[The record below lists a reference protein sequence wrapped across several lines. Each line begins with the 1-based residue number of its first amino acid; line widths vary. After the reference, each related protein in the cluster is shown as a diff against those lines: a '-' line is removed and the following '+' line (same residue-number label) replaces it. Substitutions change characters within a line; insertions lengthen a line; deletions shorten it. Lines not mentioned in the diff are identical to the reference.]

1 MKIKSNKISDIRQF
15 YLGELSEIFSPQ
27 ESTIFLDLIFEE
39 FLGLSRMDRILNTEK
54 RATESEILK
63 IHFAV
68 KELEKHK
75 PIQYIFNKT
84 GFYGLPFFVDEN
96 VLIPRPETEELVE
109 WVLRELS
116 GNDGSITILD
126 IGTGSGCIAI
136 TLKKNF
142 LPGKVWAMDIS
153 PQALAVAEKNARL
166 NAATIQFLLFDI
178 LEKQGLENLPWFDVI
193 VSNPPYVRNSEK
205 VLMQKNVLDY
215 EPALA
220 LFVDDNDPL
229 KFYRA
234 IAEFSMIKL
243 KSGGLL
249 FLEINESLATETVA
263 LLKTTGFSDIIIRK
277 DINDKNRM
285 VKAIKY

>member
-249 FLEINESLATETVA
+249 FLEINESLGAETVA